1 LRGEPGGAAEPC
13 GTALRAARGGAAGAR
28 AQEGVGCGAAMA
40 TGKARSGARIVRL
53 VPELPA
59 DTGSHVVIVRVEHRP
74 RDGSAL
80 LSETLLFGAQPHQQ
94 GHPGPVKRL
103 ASPYRG
109 VSFHFCTQRW
119 RSRIKCGS
127 KSEHL
132 GYFMSD
138 LEAAKAYNDA
148 ARKIHGDNAQLND
161 GVELCLGESTGVV
174 STVLDTTKMPYDG
187 LTLLMGEP
195 IKGKPCSPKG
205 GVKKCV
211 DQGAVIVPL
220 QRGLVLIKKE
230 RAQDCFDC
238 VRVEPQ
244 EEEDLSVVSEP
255 EQAQRGPVPVPVPTQ
270 VQHAQPT
277 KVARKPKAK
286 LSKAEQLLPA
296 FADVQVDMDVD
307 SQLQGG
313 HSSSDEDDV
322 FLNYWFNQESL
333 VAIDDLFLQSNQ
345 VGGCGGKRERDSLFS
360 LGGMGMETKR
370 IQC

>member
-1 LRGEPGGAAEPC
+1 
-13 GTALRAARGGAAGAR
+13 
-28 AQEGVGCGAAMA
+28 MA
-40 TGKARSGARIVRL
+40 TGKARSGSRIVRL

-59 DTGSHVVIVRVEHRP
+59 DTCSHVVIVRVEHRP
-74 RDGSAL
+74 VDGSAV

-132 GYFMSD
+132 GYFTSD

-148 ARKIHGDNAQLND
+148 ARKIHGGNAQLND
-161 GVELCLGESTGVV
+161 GVELCLGERPDVV

-187 LTLLMGEP
+187 LTFFMDEP

-205 GVKKCV
+205 GAKKCV
-211 DQGAVIVPL
+211 GEGAVIVPL
-220 QRGLVLIKKE
+220 DRGLVVLKKE
-230 RAQDCFDC
+230 PAPASFDF
-238 VRVEPQ
+238 VHVEPQ
-244 EEEDLSVVSEP
+244 EEEELSVVSEP
-255 EQAQRGPVPVPVPTQ
+255 EQAQREPVPVPVPTQ
-270 VQHAQPT
+270 AQHAQRT
-277 KVARKPKAK
+277 KAARKPKAK
-286 LSKAEQLLPA
+286 MIKTELLPT

-307 SQLQGG
+307 SQLHGG
-313 HSSSDEDDV
+313 DDDDV

-345 VGGCGGKRERDSLFS
+345 VGGGCGGKRDRDSLFS
-360 LGGMGMETKR
+360 LGGMGGIGMEAKR

>member
-1 LRGEPGGAAEPC
+1 
-13 GTALRAARGGAAGAR
+13 
-28 AQEGVGCGAAMA
+28 MA
-40 TGKARSGARIVRL
+40 TGKARSGSRIVRL

-74 RDGSAL
+74 ADGSAV

-132 GYFMSD
+132 GYFTSD

-148 ARKIHGDNAQLND
+148 ARKIHGGNAQLNE
-161 GVELCLGESTGVV
+161 GVERCLGESPDVV
-174 STVLDTTKMPYDG
+174 SSVLGTTKVPYDG
-187 LTLLMGEP
+187 LTFFMGEP

-205 GVKKCV
+205 GAKKCV
-211 DQGAVIVPL
+211 DEGAVIVPL
-220 QRGLVLIKKE
+220 DRGLIVLKKE
-230 RAQDCFDC
+230 PAPASFDF
-238 VRVEPQ
+238 VHVEPQ
-244 EEEDLSVVSEP
+244 EEEDLSVVSER
-255 EQAQRGPVPVPVPTQ
+255 EQAQREPVPVPVPTQ
-270 VQHAQPT
+270 VQHAQRT

-286 LSKAEQLLPA
+286 MTKTELLPS

-307 SQLQGG
+307 VDSQLQGG
-313 HSSSDEDDV
+313 HGGGDEDEV

-360 LGGMGMETKR
+360 LGGMGMEAKR